1 MQTQTLIRLGL
12 TLLAVCFALPVWAEE
27 DTEGCK
33 DYPLFNRMPNYYLYK
48 CDSVEFDARKFPV
61 GPPLAEHKPKHV
73 EVEGVVTYLEY
84 ALNSG
89 SKTSSGLQIMRN
101 FENATKSGGGTVEGK
116 YPGDCTA
123 YVEIN
128 SGCANWGVT
137 MKFAKAGKEVWAYM
151 SMVNYPDWYKIIIV
165 ERETM
170 KQNIVVD
177 QLLDKIN
184 KDGFISL
191 YINFDTGK
199 ATIKPDSFGQLDQV
213 VTALKQALELK
224 LEVGGHTDNVGTPE
238 SNQTL
243 SGTRAKSVMKYLT
256 DRGLA
261 TNRLTA
267 KGYGQASP
275 VADNRSEDGRAKNRR
290 VELVKK

>member
-12 TLLAVCFALPVWAEE
+12 TLLAIYFALPVWAEE
-27 DTEGCK
+27 DAEGCK

-48 CDSVEFDARKFPV
+48 CDSAEFDARKFPV
-61 GPPLAEHKPKHV
+61 GPPLAENKPKHV
-73 EVEGVVTYLEY
+73 EVEGVVTTLQY

-89 SKTSSGLQIMRN
+89 SKTASELQIMRN

-116 YPGDCTA
+116 YPGSCTA
-123 YVEIN
+123 QVEIEPG
-128 SGCANWGVT
+128 GCTSWSVT
-137 MKFAKAGKEVWAYM
+137 MKFAKAGKEIWAYM
-151 SMVNYPDWYKIIIV
+151 SVISSDWYKITIV

-170 KQNIVVD
+170 KQDIVVNE
-177 QLLDKIN
+177 LLDKIN

-213 VTALKQALELK
+213 VTALKQAPELK
-224 LEVGGHTDNVGTPE
+224 LEVGGHTDNIGTPE
-238 SNQTL
+238 SNQAL
-243 SGTRAKSVMKYLT
+243 SETRAKSVMKYLI

-261 TNRLTA
+261 ANRLTA
-267 KGYGQASP
+267 KGYGQTSP
-275 VADNRSEDGRAKNRR
+275 VADNRIEDGRAKNRR